1 MPADEGRSWPKSS
14 PSDAVMDNSSQLSA
28 KICLFPLLP
37 VDKKMRPASGNHGII
52 DGTRG
57 WHRLRGLGRP
67 ATPPK

>member
-37 VDKKMRPASGNHGII
+37 VDKKNAAGFRESWNH
-52 DGTRG
+52 
-57 WHRLRGLGRP
+57 
-67 ATPPK
+67 